1 MVRASTDLGGRCA
14 LTNRYRGAAMAE
26 FWRALRTLKAL
37 QAEQALQT
45 QQAIETGAAV
55 AAHLP
60 KAAAPSPLAA
70 RLQPN
75 EPTALARP
83 QYLPSA
89 PPASGALHRP
99 AAPWRPAEPEQLQ
112 SVPCSPE
119 PAAELDGTSDRAQ
132 RAPTSDPR
140 TSRRS

>member
-1 MVRASTDLGGRCA
+1 
-14 LTNRYRGAAMAE
+14 MAE

-55 AAHLP
+55 AAHLQKP
-60 KAAAPSPLAA
+60 RRRRHSPRACSQTN
-70 RLQPN
+70 RR
-75 EPTALARP
+75 ALARP

-99 AAPWRPAEPEQLQ
+99 PPPGGRTNPSNSNPCHVHLNQLPN
-112 SVPCSPE
+112 STE
-119 PAAELDGTSDRAQ
+119 PATVLSAR
-132 RAPTSDPR
+132 PTSDPR